1 LKYKIVTL
9 VILTL
14 FNLLSAQDDL
24 TGLIT
29 KSSARNNIYLS
40 FAGDGNL
47 AALNYERIFKNT
59 EKLFYTFK
67 VGISYHPDRTTHTD
81 RTYDFEFDRP
91 DDDDET
97 GPIITNHLTI
107 NYGEKYTF
115 FEVGVGCSVYLLE
128 DNAWNVV
135 YPIIGIRR
143 QSANGSFR
151 IFTHPFSL
159 TNKNVDWIFPV
170 GISFGICF

>member
-1 LKYKIVTL
+1 MTGK
-9 VILTL
+9 TL
-14 FNLLSAQDDL
+14 FLILLFIFCFTLFSSKKDSLNYSL
-24 TGLIT
+24 T
-29 KSSARNNIYLS
+29 SSNNIYLS

-67 VGISYHPDRTTHTD
+67 IGISYHPDMTTHTD
-81 RTYDFEFDRP
+81 MIYDFEFDRP
-91 DDDDET
+91 DDDET

-115 FEVGVGCSVYLLE
+115 FEVGVGSSVYLLE

-170 GISFGICF
+170 GISFGISF